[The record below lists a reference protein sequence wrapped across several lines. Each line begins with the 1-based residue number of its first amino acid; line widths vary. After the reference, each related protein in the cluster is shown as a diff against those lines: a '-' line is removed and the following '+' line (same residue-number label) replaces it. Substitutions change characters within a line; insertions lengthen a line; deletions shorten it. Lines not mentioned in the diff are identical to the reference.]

1 MLKDMMILRISLA
14 FTIVFLLSPKLKAQ
28 DLIIGGA
35 VLEAGTK
42 ARIGQARLNNTRN
55 KYAVVTD
62 LMGMFQINANVGDT
76 LIISK
81 LNYRDLAVIIADHI
95 T

>member
-55 KYAVVTD
+55 KY
-62 LMGMFQINANVGDT
+62 
-76 LIISK
+76 LIS
-81 LNYRDLAVIIADHI
+81 
-95 T
+95 